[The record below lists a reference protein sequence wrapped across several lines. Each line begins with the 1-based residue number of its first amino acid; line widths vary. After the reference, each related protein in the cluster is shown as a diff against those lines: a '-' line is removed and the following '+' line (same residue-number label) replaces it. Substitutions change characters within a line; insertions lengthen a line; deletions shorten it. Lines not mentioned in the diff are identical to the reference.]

1 MRFGNRRPFYGGED
15 VKIIFLSL
23 EVSLVIIV
31 EPVDLLDLTSRHFPS
46 PHHPSPQFII
56 HNSPTPFSLFPS
68 PQLPLCNN
76 YWQPEIR
83 SFRITLCA
91 FCQKNF
97 FFAIKLHKKKI
108 IVVGEID

>member
-1 MRFGNRRPFYGGED
+1 M
-15 VKIIFLSL
+15 IIFLSL

-56 HNSPTPFSLFPS
+56 PPLPSLFALLPS

-83 SFRITLCA
+83 SVHITLCA

-108 IVVGEID
+108 IIAGEID